1 MTIGIVS
8 LTGVNVEN
16 SCKWCYLV
24 TRQKENCQDIN
35 IIPTIIIS
43 IVRRSDLVLV
53 VEGNGIFA
61 YSLPTRGRD
70 DALVSNQR
78 KTEGYFVQP
87 LDLHLFSQF

>member
-35 IIPTIIIS
+35 IIPTIS
-43 IVRRSDLVLV
+43 IVRRSVLVLV

-78 KTEGYFVQP
+78 KTEGYLQP
-87 LDLHLFSQF
+87 LDLHLFLQF

>member
-1 MTIGIVS
+1 MS

-24 TRQKENCQDIN
+24 TRQKENCQDID
-35 IIPTIIIS
+35 IIPTIS

-61 YSLPTRGRD
+61 YSLPTRGRG

-78 KTEGYFVQP
+78 KTEGYFVQR
-87 LDLHLFSQF
+87 LDLRLFQF

>member
-1 MTIGIVS
+1 MLRTLVS
-8 LTGVNVEN
+8 D
-16 SCKWCYLV
+16 
-24 TRQKENCQDIN
+24 RRPKENCQDIN
-35 IIPTIIIS
+35 INPTIII

-78 KTEGYFVQP
+78 KTEGYFV
-87 LDLHLFSQF
+87 

>member
-35 IIPTIIIS
+35 IIPTIIS

-70 DALVSNQR
+70 DARLKSKKN
-78 KTEGYFVQP
+78 
-87 LDLHLFSQF
+87 

>member
-1 MTIGIVS
+1 VN

-35 IIPTIIIS
+35 IIPKSS
-43 IVRRSDLVLV
+43 IVRRSDHVLM

-61 YSLPTRGRD
+61 HLLPTHGRD